1 MLLPD
6 ANVLVYAFRQ
16 ESDRHEEHLAWL
28 RKSLT
33 GTEPV
38 GISELVLSGFLR
50 IVTNRRIYIEP
61 STTHMAL
68 NFCDAVLYGP
78 AAVAVR
84 PSVRHWQIFADLCRK
99 VGARANL
106 IPDAY
111 HAALA
116 IDHDATWIT
125 TDRDFAKF
133 PDLRWAMPLS

>member
-6 ANVLVYAFRQ
+6 VNVLVYAFRKDC
-16 ESDRHEEHLAWL
+16 ERHDEYLAWL
-28 RKSLT
+28 TKSLT
-33 GTEPV
+33 GSEPV

-50 IVTNRRIYIEP
+50 IVTNRRIYAEP
-61 STTHMAL
+61 WTIHMAMS
-68 NFCDAVLYGP
+68 FCDAVLYGP
-78 AAVAVR
+78 TAVPVR
-84 PSVRHWQIFADLCRK
+84 PSARHWQIFADLCRK

-125 TDRDFAKF
+125 TNRDFAKF